1 MSKTVAEQLG
11 VDGLVRMHFQGFV
24 FYYILNTTFTT
35 FWIPTKS

>member
-24 FYYILNTTFTT
+24 FYYNLIG
-35 FWIPTKS
+35 